1 MAPTDG
7 STIDRSRD
15 AAIQARLAGENPV
28 DYLKRRGYVQDI
40 SNESE
45 LRALFDRETVTAY
58 IGFDPTA
65 ASLHAGHQ
73 IGIMMLA
80 VLQRFGHRPIALGGG
95 GTALVGDPSG
105 KTSTRALTTEDAIRS
120 NLKSILP
127 QFDRFLDFRGDRFGD
142 NPPALLMNNADWL
155 LKLEYIPFLRD
166 IGRHFSVNEMLAA
179 ETYKTRIDSGVGQNF
194 VEFNYRIVQSYDFLH
209 LYRTAGCRLQM
220 GGSDQWG
227 NIVAGVDLIRR
238 VESGDAY
245 ALVSPLLTAAN
256 GQKMGKSEGNSVWL
270 AADLTSP
277 FDFYQYWVNVDD
289 TDVERLLKLYT
300 FVPDDEIAQAT
311 AGSGEELRAAK
322 QLLAREVTR
331 LAHGEAA
338 AEEAAS
344 AAAALFS
351 SDASVEARMSDPN
364 IPSVSLTTEPTSVA
378 ELFVRAGL
386 TGSRGEARRLAQQ
399 GGLSI
404 DGERVDDVDQAAP
417 ADRPALLLQV
427 GKKRFKRVDFADA

>member
-1 MAPTDG
+1 MAPTDAP
-7 STIDRSRD
+7 TIARSRD

-28 DYLKRRGYVQDI
+28 DYLRRRGYVQDI

-58 IGFDPTA
+58 VGFDPTA
-65 ASLHAGHQ
+65 ASLHVGHQ
-73 IGIMMLA
+73 MGIMALA

-105 KTSTRALTTEDAIRS
+105 KTSTRVMLTEESIRS
-120 NLKSILP
+120 NLRSILP

-155 LKLEYIPFLRD
+155 LELQYIPFLRD

-179 ETYKTRIDSGVGQNF
+179 ETYKVRLDSGAGLNF
-194 VEFNYRIVQSYDFLH
+194 VEFNYRIVQAYDFLH
-209 LYRTAGCRLQM
+209 LNQATGCRLQL

-227 NIVAGVDLIRR
+227 NIVAGIDLIRR
-238 VESGDAY
+238 VESVDAF
-245 ALVSPLLTAAN
+245 ALVWPLLTAAS

-270 AADLTSP
+270 DGNLTSP
-277 FDFYQYWVNVDD
+277 YDFYQYWVNVDD

-300 FVPDDEIAQAT
+300 FVPDEEIAHVC
-311 AGSGEELRAAK
+311 AGAGEELRAAK
-322 QLLAREVTR
+322 QLLAREVTA
-331 LAHGEAA
+331 LTHGPSA

-344 AAAALFS
+344 AASALFS
-351 SDASVEARMSDPN
+351 GDTTVEQRLSDPN
-364 IPSVSLTTEPTSVA
+364 VPSIELTAEPISMA

-404 DGERVDDVDQAAP
+404 DGVRVDDVDQPAP
-417 ADRPALLLQV
+417 GNRPALLLQV
-427 GKKRFKRVDFADA
+427 GKKRFKRVDFKG